1 VKFVRMKLV
10 ERALPNVVSRFSSAA
25 LSTRL
30 CAAAFLLATTLAAQM
45 PVRAQTSSAQA
56 AAGTNADPAAA
67 LAAALIAACR
77 QDPSE
82 FATHL
87 TAENAAAFRGLPQ
100 PQRINLLK
108 RFVLLDD
115 PGKPLLS
122 ATAEG
127 HTEVR
132 CEAGGVMS
140 DMRFGATQMHESL
153 AFIPVEVP
161 KAGTTEDDAKQ
172 SVRFG
177 LVRESGEWKLL
188 SLGLLLLDIP
198 TLARGWET
206 ADRAAPETAAVV
218 NLHRIADALKAYQQ
232 AYGKL
237 PETLAQLG
245 PPATPGASPDKAG
258 LLDEELASGEHGG
271 YRFRFSIVSGSAGAD
286 ESERDKAAGFELAAI
301 PAEYGTG
308 GRKSF
313 YLDSKGIL
321 RGADKHGAVAD
332 AHDPRIVESQPPD
345 QP

>member
-1 VKFVRMKLV
+1 M
-10 ERALPNVVSRFSSAA
+10 LPNVVKRFSSAA
-25 LSTRL
+25 RSTRL
-30 CAAAFLLATTLAAQM
+30 RAAVFLLVTALAA
-45 PVRAQTSSAQA
+45 PVRFRAQASAAQA
-56 AAGTNADPAAA
+56 AAGANADPAAA

-87 TAENAAAFRGLPQ
+87 TAENAAAFRSLPQ

-127 HTEVR
+127 HTEIR

-153 AFIPVEVP
+153 AFIPVDVP
-161 KAGTTEDDAKQ
+161 EAGTPEDDAKQ

-206 ADRAAPETAAVV
+206 ADRAAPETTAVV
-218 NLHRIADALKAYQQ
+218 TLHRISEALNAYQQ

-237 PETLAQLG
+237 PDALAQLG
-245 PPATPGASPDKAG
+245 PPSTPGASPDKAG
-258 LLDEELASGEHGG
+258 LLDEGLASGEHGG
-271 YRFRFSIVSGSAGAD
+271 YRFRYRIVPSYAQAD

-301 PAEYGTG
+301 PIEYGTG

-313 YLDSKGIL
+313 FLDSKGIL
-321 RGADKHGAVAD
+321 RGADKHGGVAD
-332 AHDPRIVESQPPD
+332 ASDPRIESQTQGRP
-345 QP
+345 

>member
-1 VKFVRMKLV
+1 
-10 ERALPNVVSRFSSAA
+10 
-25 LSTRL
+25 
-30 CAAAFLLATTLAAQM
+30 LLATTLAA
-45 PVRAQTSSAQA
+45 PVPFRAQASAAQA

-87 TAENAAAFRGLPQ
+87 PAENAAAFRSLPQ

-127 HTEVR
+127 HTEIR

-140 DMRFGATQMHESL
+140 DMRFGATQMRESL
-153 AFIPVEVP
+153 AFIPVDVP
-161 KAGTTEDDAKQ
+161 EAGTPENDAKQ

-206 ADRAAPETAAVV
+206 ADRAAPEAAAVV
-218 NLHRIADALKAYQQ
+218 TLHRIAEALNAYQQ

-237 PETLAQLG
+237 PDALAQLG
-245 PPATPGASPDKAG
+245 PPSVPGASPDKAG
-258 LLDEELASGEHGG
+258 LLEEELASGEHRG
-271 YRFRFSIVSGSAGAD
+271 YRFRYRIVPNSAQAD
-286 ESERDKAAGFELAAI
+286 ESERDKLAGFELAAI
-301 PAEYGTG
+301 PVEYGTG

-313 YLDSKGIL
+313 YLDSKGVL

-332 AHDPRIVESQPPD
+332 ASDPRIVESQTPD

>member
-1 VKFVRMKLV
+1 METTGSTLP
-10 ERALPNVVSRFSSAA
+10 ALPHVVTRFSSAA
-25 LSTRL
+25 LPIRL
-30 CAAAFLLATTLAAQM
+30 FAAAFLLGTSFVVMAV
-45 PVRAQTSSAQA
+45 PVRAQTSAAQA
-56 AAGTNADPAAA
+56 GAAANSDPAAA
-67 LAAALIAACR
+67 LAAALVAACR

-100 PQRINLLK
+100 PQRIGLLR

-127 HTEVR
+127 HTEIR

-140 DMRFGATQMHESL
+140 DMRFGATQMHDNL

-161 KAGTTEDDAKQ
+161 EAGNPGDDAKQ

-206 ADRAAPETAAVV
+206 ADRAAPEAAVIV
-218 NLHRIADALKAYQQ
+218 VLHRIADALKAYQQ

-237 PETLAQLG
+237 PDTLAQLG
-245 PPATPGASPDKAG
+245 PPPTPGASPDKAG
-258 LLDEELASGEHGG
+258 LLEEELTTGEHGG
-271 YRFRFSIVSGSAGAD
+271 YRFRYSVVPASEGAD
-286 ESERDKAAGFELAAI
+286 ESERNKAAGFELAAT
-301 PAEYGTG
+301 PTEYGTS

-321 RGADKHGAVAD
+321 RGADKHGGVAD
-332 AHDPRIVESQPPD
+332 GNDPRIVEPQTQD